1 MPTQKTDYR
10 VESFR
15 SAEAFRAWM
24 EREHER
30 CPGVWVRFFKKVSAK
45 ETVRYAE
52 ALDVALC
59 FGWIDGQV
67 KPLDAESYLQKF
79 TPRRARSTWSKRNVT
94 HVERL
99 IRDGLMRPAGLAAV
113 EAAKKDGRWEAAYD
127 SPRNMQVPADF
138 LARLRKEKKAY
149 AFFESLT
156 RANVYAIAYRL
167 QTAKKAETRER
178 RMVAILEMMRRGE
191 KFH

>member
-1 MPTQKTDYR
+1 
-10 VESFR
+10 
-15 SAEAFRAWM
+15 M

>member
-1 MPTQKTDYR
+1 VPTQKTEYC
-10 VESFR
+10 VKSFK

-24 EREHER
+24 GQEHGR
-30 CPGVWVRFFKKVSAK
+30 CPGVWVRFFKKASGEKSV
-45 ETVRYAE
+45 TYAE

-67 KPLDAESYLQKF
+67 KPLDERSYLQKF
-79 TPRRARSTWSKRNVT
+79 TPRRAQSTWSKRNIG
-94 HVERL
+94 HAERL
-99 IRDGLMRPAGLAAV
+99 MKSGLMEAAGRAAI

-127 SPRNMQVPADF
+127 SPRNMEVPADF
-138 LARLRKEKKAY
+138 LDRLAKNRKAL
-149 AFFESLT
+149 AFFKTLS
-156 RANVYAIAYRL
+156 RSNVYAIGYRL

-178 RMVAILEMMRRGE
+178 RMLAILEMMRRGE